1 MNPFGRSRE
10 PEDFTELDENFFKE
24 HTNYGVV
31 VDTLRSFDEIEKVQ
45 NALRDGKVVFL
56 RIKEMRDADINEL
69 KRSVDRLK
77 KTCNAM
83 GGDIAGVDEDV
94 LIITPNYA
102 KVFRG

>member
-1 MNPFGRSRE
+1 MVFGRPSE
-10 PEDFTELDENFFKE
+10 PEDYAELNEEFFKE
-24 HTNYGVV
+24 HTSYSVI

-45 NALRDGKVVFL
+45 SALREGKVVFL

>member
-1 MNPFGRSRE
+1 MFGKSNQ
-10 PEDFTELDENFFKE
+10 PEDYAELDENFFKE
-24 HTNYGVV
+24 HTSYNVV

-77 KTCNAM
+77 KTCSAM
-83 GGDIAGVDEDV
+83 SGDIAGVDEDV